1 MFLQSLIGTVSG
13 RDRSTSNMVWIKH
26 KSHPH
31 LRCTFLTQSSHSDT
45 WPPREQ
51 RRMVSGSLNRS
62 KRSREEQCVSTGR
75 DDGKNRSEVTDKN
88 GDVQLFTGT
97 EDVWWDSLLKKR
109 KGTV

>member
-1 MFLQSLIGTVSG
+1 M
-13 RDRSTSNMVWIKH
+13 
-26 KSHPH
+26 
-31 LRCTFLTQSSHSDT
+31 
-45 WPPREQ
+45 
-51 RRMVSGSLNRS
+51 
-62 KRSREEQCVSTGR
+62 STGR